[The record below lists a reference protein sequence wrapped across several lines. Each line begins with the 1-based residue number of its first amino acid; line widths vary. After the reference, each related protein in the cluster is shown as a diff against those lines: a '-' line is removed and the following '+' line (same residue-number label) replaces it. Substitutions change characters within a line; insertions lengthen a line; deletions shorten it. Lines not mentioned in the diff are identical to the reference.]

1 MIDKIT
7 FIEKYVLVNGK
18 HIKLKDYQKKFI
30 KWMDQL
36 KLEKDIKEYED

>member
-30 KWMDQL
+30 KWI
-36 KLEKDIKEYED
+36 EDIRKCKRI